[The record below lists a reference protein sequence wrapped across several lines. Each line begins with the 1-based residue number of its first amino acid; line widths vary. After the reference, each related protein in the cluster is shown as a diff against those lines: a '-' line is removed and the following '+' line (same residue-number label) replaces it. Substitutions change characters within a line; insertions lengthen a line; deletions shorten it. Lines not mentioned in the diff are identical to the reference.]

1 MRTKPAR
8 ILYSEGVENN
18 APWDVCVRVRGRG
31 DPVITNIFILR
42 KVGEHGKASSA
53 KITTI
58 LTLKCVGCGLC
69 VQCSGLC
76 IRLQNMQYH

>member
-1 MRTKPAR
+1 MPLNNKFLNVKKKFNDPLISSNYGE
-8 ILYSEGVENN
+8 ILGNLNKKDFDEGG
-18 APWDVCVRVRGRG
+18 GRG

-58 LTLKCVGCGLC
+58 LTLSV
-69 VQCSGLC
+69 
-76 IRLQNMQYH
+76 

>member
-18 APWDVCVRVRGRG
+18 APWDVCVRVQGRGRG

-42 KVGEHGKASSA
+42 RWG
-53 KITTI
+53 
-58 LTLKCVGCGLC
+58 
-69 VQCSGLC
+69 
-76 IRLQNMQYH
+76 NMEKHHQQR

>member
-1 MRTKPAR
+1 M
-8 ILYSEGVENN
+8 
-18 APWDVCVRVRGRG
+18 CVRVRGRGRG

-69 VQCSGLC
+69 VQCSELC
-76 IRLQNMQYH
+76 IRITKCAIS